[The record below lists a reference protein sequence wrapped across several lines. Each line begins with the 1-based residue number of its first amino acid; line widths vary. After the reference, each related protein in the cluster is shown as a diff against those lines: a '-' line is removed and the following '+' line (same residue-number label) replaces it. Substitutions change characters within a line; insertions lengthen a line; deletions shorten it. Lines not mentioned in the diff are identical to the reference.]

1 MRLLILL
8 IFIASITSCTVQK
21 RVHRKGWHIE
31 WNRSAQKVDSK
42 TEEQSNVHHAEQ
54 METDANKN
62 QKKSVRRTTDVTLLK
77 REKPSEKTVASIH
90 SSKVPT
96 TFSRPASNHKSL
108 VRARHNEKFDFKK
121 EEPDE
126 TKTDGSPIASIIMII
141 AATILSVGTI
151 LLILNFATLEPA
163 VLATTGIVVLGLASL
178 LFFTLGIFN
187 LIRRAT
193 EKKHPEK
200 KAERLAKLEAKRND
214 PDYNPDRLNIIIGII
229 SGVIVTG
236 LFLWLTRFQ

>member
-8 IFIASITSCTVQK
+8 LFIASITSCTVQK

-31 WNRSAQKVDSK
+31 WNRSAQNVDSK
-42 TEEQSNVHHAEQ
+42 TEELSNVQHTEQ
-54 METDANKN
+54 IETAA
-62 QKKSVRRTTDVTLLK
+62 KKSQKNSVQRTTDVALLK
-77 REKPSEKTVASIH
+77 REKSSEKTVASNH
-90 SSKVPT
+90 SSKVPSSI
-96 TFSRPASNHKSL
+96 SRPLNNQKSL
-108 VRARHNEKFDFKK
+108 VRARNKEKFVLKK
-121 EEPDE
+121 EEADE

-163 VLATTGIVVLGLASL
+163 LLAVTGIVVLGLASL

-187 LIRRAT
+187 LIRRAI

-200 KAERLAKLEAKRND
+200 KADRLAKIEAKRNN

-229 SGVIVTG
+229 SGVTVTG